1 MPVDYATVGLTVSA
15 AILSGFGT
23 ALIGQLK
30 ENKKERIRQY
40 ERKQDM
46 LKMEIKD
53 LKIQLYQL
61 ERDLTEWKDKYY
73 SAIQE
78 LIEVKAELE
87 EALLK
92 ITLIDS
98 EIKLDDC

>member
-1 MPVDYATVGLTVSA
+1 MNIDYATLFLTIAA

-23 ALIGQLK
+23 ALVGHIK
-30 ENKKERIRQY
+30 ENKQERIRQY

-46 LKMEIKD
+46 LKMEVKD

-61 ERDLTEWKDKYY
+61 EKDLTEWKDKYY

-78 LIEVKAELE
+78 LIEVKSELE
-87 EALLK
+87 ETLLK
-92 ITLIDS
+92 ITLINSNIED
-98 EIKLDDC
+98 

>member
-1 MPVDYATVGLTVSA
+1 MSIDYATVALTVST
-15 AILSGFGT
+15 AILSGFG
-23 ALIGQLK
+23 AAMVGHVK

-46 LKMEIKD
+46 LKIEIKD

-61 ERDLTEWKDKYY
+61 EKDLTEWKDKYY

-78 LIEVKAELE
+78 LIEVKTELE
-87 EALLK
+87 ETMLK
-92 ITLIDS
+92 ISLIGSDLH
-98 EIKLDDC
+98 IDDL